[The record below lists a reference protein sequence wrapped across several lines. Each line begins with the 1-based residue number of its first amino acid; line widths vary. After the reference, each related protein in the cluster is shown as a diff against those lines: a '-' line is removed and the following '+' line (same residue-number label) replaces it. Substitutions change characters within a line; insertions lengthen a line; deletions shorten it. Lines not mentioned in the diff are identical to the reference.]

1 MKAEISLFMK
11 YVTFCLHVG
20 IKEREE
26 ERADNY
32 GTFLERQSGRKTHSH
47 YPVTTAQQKS
57 AEKMKI

>member
-1 MKAEISLFMK
+1 MK